1 MEDALASTG
10 AVVHDEPEIVAVT
23 RVARDPRGREYELP
37 GEPGVV
43 EVREPLDVPARNDEH
58 MKRRARVE
66 VIERDDVVVLVDEPR
81 RQLLRDDP
89 AEDALRHAGT
99 VPACPTRSPSLC
111 RTCSRRS

>member
-23 RVARDPRGREYELP
+23 GIARDPRSRECELP
-37 GEPGVV
+37 GERGVV

-58 MKRRARVE
+58 MERRARVE

-81 RQLLRDDP
+81 RQLLRDDL
-89 AEDALRHAGT
+89 AEDAFRHAGT
-99 VPACPTRSPSLC
+99 VPACPTRSRSLC
-111 RTCSRRS
+111 RT